1 MERVEFT
8 ATDGAK
14 IVGDYYDASGDRFVI
29 LLHMMPAD
37 RRSWKVVADD
47 LQARGISSLAIDL
60 RGHGESTG
68 GPEGYKAFT
77 DAEQQK
83 SALDV
88 RAAWQ
93 WLETRGAQA
102 THTMLAGASIGA
114 NLALRHLSEHS
125 TMVGAVLLSPGLDY
139 HGVTTEDAVQ
149 NLAVHQH
156 VLIAV
161 SEEDE
166 YAFLSSKKLHQL
178 NGSIVELVEREG
190 LGHGTHML
198 EKSMELFQ
206 EVTDWMNKYL

>member
-1 MERVEFT
+1 
-8 ATDGAK
+8 
-14 IVGDYYDASGDRFVI
+14 
-29 LLHMMPAD
+29 
-37 RRSWKVVADD
+37 
-47 LQARGISSLAIDL
+47 
-60 RGHGESTG
+60 
-68 GPEGYKAFT
+68 
-77 DAEQQK
+77 
-83 SALDV
+83 
-88 RAAWQ
+88 
-93 WLETRGAQA
+93 
-102 THTMLAGASIGA
+102 
-114 NLALRHLSEHS
+114 
-125 TMVGAVLLSPGLDY
+125 MVGAVLLSPGLDY